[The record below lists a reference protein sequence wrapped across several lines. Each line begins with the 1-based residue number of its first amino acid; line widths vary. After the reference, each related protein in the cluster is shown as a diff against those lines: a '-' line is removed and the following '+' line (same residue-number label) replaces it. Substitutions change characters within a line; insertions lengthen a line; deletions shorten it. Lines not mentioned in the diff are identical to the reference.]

1 MTAVLVSGRAFINKT
16 LIHHRADSAPSP
28 PSDVAPPPPLAM
40 SDRLATS
47 ARDAKAQ
54 RFGGANKKAVNN
66 TIEYC
71 YFVFVREENRIA
83 REVVD
88 AALKLHRHF
97 GPGVYESVYEPVLV
111 DKLKKRDLT
120 TRQQTPV
127 PLIYEG
133 VTFDIGFKTDVVVN
147 DLVILELKSVEKLEP
162 VHFKQLLTY
171 LRLTGL
177 RLGLLI
183 NFGENLLKD
192 GIHRIVN
199 DL

>member
-1 MTAVLVSGRAFINKT
+1 MRYKLAV
-16 LIHHRADSAPSP
+16 
-28 PSDVAPPPPLAM
+28 
-40 SDRLATS
+40 
-47 ARDAKAQ
+47 Q
-54 RFGGANKKAVNN
+54 
-66 TIEYC
+66 
-71 YFVFVREENRIA
+71 EENRIA

-97 GPGVYESVYEPVLV
+97 GPGIYESVYEPVLSYE
-111 DKLKKRDLT
+111 LRKRNLT
-120 TRQQTPV
+120 TRHQTPV
-127 PLIYEG
+127 PLVYEG
-133 VTFDIGFKTDVVVN
+133 ITFEIGFKTDVIVN

-183 NFGENLLKD
+183 NFGENLLKN
-192 GIHRIVN
+192 GIHRVVN

>member
-1 MTAVLVSGRAFINKT
+1 
-16 LIHHRADSAPSP
+16 
-28 PSDVAPPPPLAM
+28 
-40 SDRLATS
+40 
-47 ARDAKAQ
+47 
-54 RFGGANKKAVNN
+54 
-66 TIEYC
+66 
-71 YFVFVREENRIA
+71 VREENRIA

-97 GPGVYESVYEPVLV
+97 GPGIYESVYEPVLV
-111 DKLKKRDLT
+111 YELKKRNLT

-133 VTFDIGFKTDVVVN
+133 VTFDIGFRTDVVVD

-183 NFGENLLKD
+183 KFGENLLKD

>member
-1 MTAVLVSGRAFINKT
+1 M
-16 LIHHRADSAPSP
+16 
-28 PSDVAPPPPLAM
+28 
-40 SDRLATS
+40 
-47 ARDAKAQ
+47 Q
-54 RFGGANKKAVNN
+54 
-66 TIEYC
+66 
-71 YFVFVREENRIA
+71 EENRIA

-97 GPGVYESVYEPVLV
+97 GPGVYESVYEPVLIYE
-111 DKLKKRDLT
+111 LNKRSLT

-133 VTFDIGFKTDVVVN
+133 ITFDIGFKNDVVVN
-147 DLVILELKSVEKLEP
+147 GLVILELKSVEKLEP

-192 GIHRIVN
+192 GIHRVVN
-199 DL
+199 DH

>member
-1 MTAVLVSGRAFINKT
+1 M
-16 LIHHRADSAPSP
+16 
-28 PSDVAPPPPLAM
+28 
-40 SDRLATS
+40 
-47 ARDAKAQ
+47 Q
-54 RFGGANKKAVNN
+54 
-66 TIEYC
+66 
-71 YFVFVREENRIA
+71 EENRIA

-88 AALKLHRHF
+88 TALKLHRHF
-97 GPGVYESVYEPVLV
+97 GPGIYESVYEPVLV
-111 DKLKKRDLT
+111 YELKKRNLT

-127 PLIYEG
+127 PLVSDG
-133 VTFDIGFKTDVVVN
+133 VSFDIGFKTDAVVN
-147 DLVILELKSVEKLEP
+147 DLVILELKSVEKVEP

>member
-1 MTAVLVSGRAFINKT
+1 VSSIKIGIDNT
-16 LIHHRADSAPSP
+16 LYLGYKLFMQD
-28 PSDVAPPPPLAM
+28 
-40 SDRLATS
+40 
-47 ARDAKAQ
+47 
-54 RFGGANKKAVNN
+54 
-66 TIEYC
+66 
-71 YFVFVREENRIA
+71 ENRIS

-88 AALKLHRHF
+88 ASLKLHRHC
-97 GPGVYESVYEPVLV
+97 GPGVYESVYEPVLIYE
-111 DKLKKRDLT
+111 LNKRNLA

-133 VTFDIGFKTDVVVN
+133 ITFDVGFKTDVIVN

-171 LRLTGL
+171 LRLTRL

-192 GIHRIVN
+192 GIHRVVN

>member
-1 MTAVLVSGRAFINKT
+1 M
-16 LIHHRADSAPSP
+16 
-28 PSDVAPPPPLAM
+28 
-40 SDRLATS
+40 
-47 ARDAKAQ
+47 Q
-54 RFGGANKKAVNN
+54 
-66 TIEYC
+66 
-71 YFVFVREENRIA
+71 EENRIA

-97 GPGVYESVYEPVLV
+97 GPGIYESVYEPVLMYE
-111 DKLKKRDLT
+111 LKKRNFE
-120 TRQQTPV
+120 TRNQTPA
-127 PLIYEG
+127 PLVYDG

-183 NFGENLLKD
+183 NFGEAFLKD